1 MPGKAGRRRYVRPAA
16 CREEE
21 REMNMTGIIIAAAV
35 VGIVGIVIGVLLGIA
50 SEKFKVEVDEK
61 EILVRAELPGN
72 NCGGCGYP
80 GCDGLAKAIAEGK
93 APVNAC
99 PVGGAPVGEKIA
111 AIMGVEAGSSEK
123 KVAFVKC
130 KGTCDKTKVQ
140 YEYHGIEDCAKASVV
155 PGGGAKACS
164 YGCTGFG
171 TCVKA
176 CKFDA
181 IHVVD
186 GVAVVDKEKCVACG
200 ACVAACPK
208 HLIDLVP
215 YKAKHLVQCSSHD
228 KGKDVK
234 AVCAAG
240 CIGCTLCTKQC
251 EFGAITVEN
260 NIAHIDYSKCTGCG
274 KCAEKC
280 PKKIIH
286 LH

>member
-1 MPGKAGRRRYVRPAA
+1 MD
-16 CREEE
+16 
-21 REMNMTGIIIAAAV
+21 MNSIIIAAVVIAA
-35 VGIVGIVIGVLLGIA
+35 VGIIVGVGLGLFGA
-50 SEKFKVEVDEK
+50 KFKVEVDEK
-61 EILVRAELPGN
+61 EAAVREELPGN

-228 KGKDVK
+228 RGPAVK
-234 AVCAAG
+234 AACQVG

-251 EFGAITVEN
+251 KFDAIHMDN
-260 NIAHIDYSKCTGCG
+260 NVAVIDY
-274 KCAEKC
+274 EKC
-280 PKKIIH
+280 VNCGACAAKWPVKVIQ
-286 LH
+286 

>member
-1 MPGKAGRRRYVRPAA
+1 MVLQRP
-16 CREEE
+16 
-21 REMNMTGIIIAAAV
+21 
-35 VGIVGIVIGVLLGIA
+35 
-50 SEKFKVEVDEK
+50 SQ
-61 EILVRAELPGN
+61 
-72 NCGGCGYP
+72 
-80 GCDGLAKAIAEGK
+80 EGK

-215 YKAKHLVQCSSHD
+215 YKAKLWYSAAPTIVDRLSRQPARLAVSAVRCVPSS
-228 KGKDVK
+228 VSLTQS
-234 AVCAAG
+234 
-240 CIGCTLCTKQC
+240 IW
-251 EFGAITVEN
+251 IT
-260 NIAHIDYSKCTGCG
+260 T
-274 KCAEKC
+274 
-280 PKKIIH
+280 
-286 LH
+286 